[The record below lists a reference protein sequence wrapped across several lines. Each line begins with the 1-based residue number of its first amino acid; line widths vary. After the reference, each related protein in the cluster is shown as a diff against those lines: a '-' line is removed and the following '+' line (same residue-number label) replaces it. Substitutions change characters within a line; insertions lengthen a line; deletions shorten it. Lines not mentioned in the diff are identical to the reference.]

1 MDTDPSPGADRHRV
15 YDRAMHRPLMRP
27 VVTAAIVALIVAAC
41 GSSTPSASPS
51 SPPSSSPSASAPAA
65 SPSASA
71 SGGDTAVYAEINE
84 QVRAIRGLQEKQPI
98 EPTIVSPDEM
108 TQVLKD
114 SFSEDYP
121 PEQVAADEQLYHGLG
136 LLPKED
142 KLADLYIDLLSSQV
156 AGLYDPIKKKLY
168 VVSKEG
174 GVGAVEQVYYSHEYD
189 HVLQDQNFDL
199 QKIQDGLDD
208 KTDEALARQSLVEGD
223 AYLTM
228 SYWLQ
233 QNLTP
238 EEIGEVIQAS
248 NDPTAQQALNRIP
261 PIVQAQITFSAIQ
274 GTQFVTGVQLGGGW
288 EAVNSGF
295 GDPPKSTEQILHAD
309 KYASHEAP
317 IAVDLPAD
325 LAKRMGSGW
334 STVMSDTMGEHQT
347 AIWLGS
353 GTVAAATDASAGWG
367 GDRITYLS
375 GPRDSWAI
383 SWHTVWDS
391 KSDASEFD
399 VTAKTAVENAGGPG
413 QVLPG
418 EGGTTRWVVIG
429 SDDAV
434 LQKVAN
440 VLGLAG

>member
-1 MDTDPSPGADRHRV
+1 
-15 YDRAMHRPLMRP
+15 MRP
-27 VVTAAIVALIVAAC
+27 VATAAIVALLAAAC
-41 GSSTPSASPS
+41 GSPAPSASPS
-51 SPPSSSPSASAPAA
+51 AATSPSPSSSAQVA
-65 SPSASA
+65 SPGASG
-71 SGGDTAVYAEINE
+71 SGGDAAVYAAINE
-84 QVRAIRGLQEKQPI
+84 QVRAIRGLQEKTPV

-121 PEQVAADEQLYHGLG
+121 PDQVAADEQLYHGLG
-136 LLPKED
+136 LLPKDD

-168 VVSKEG
+168 VVSKQG
-174 GVGAVEQVYYSHEYD
+174 GIGAVEKVYYSHEYD

-199 QKIQDGLDD
+199 QKMQDGLDD

-261 PIVQAQITFSAIQ
+261 AIVQAQITFSAIQ
-274 GTQFVTGVQLGGGW
+274 GTQFVTSMQLGGGW

-295 GDPPKSTEQILHAD
+295 ADPPTSTEQILHPE
-309 KYASHEAP
+309 KYTAHEAP
-317 IAVDLPAD
+317 VAVELPAD

-375 GPRDSWAI
+375 GPNGGWAI
-383 SWHTVWDS
+383 AWHTVWDT
-391 KSDASEFD
+391 KEDAAEFD
-399 VTAKTAVENAGGPG
+399 VTAKTAVEKAGGPG

-418 EGGTTRWVVIG
+418 AGGTTRWVVIG
-429 SDDAV
+429 SDDAA

>member
-1 MDTDPSPGADRHRV
+1 
-15 YDRAMHRPLMRP
+15 MRP
-27 VVTAAIVALIVAAC
+27 VVIAAIVALLVAAC
-41 GSSTPSASPS
+41 GSPTPSV
-51 SPPSSSPSASAPAA
+51 

-71 SGGDTAVYAEINE
+71 SLSPSSSAPAVSPSASGSGGDAAVYAEIND
-84 QVRAIRGLQEKQPI
+84 QVRAIRGLQEKKPI

-136 LLPKED
+136 LLPKDD
-142 KLADLYIDLLSSQV
+142 KLADVYIDLLSSQV
-156 AGLYDPIKKKLY
+156 AGLYDPVKEKLY
-168 VVSKEG
+168 VVSKAG
-174 GVGAVEQVYYSHEYD
+174 GVGAVEKVYYSHEYD

-199 QKIQDGLDD
+199 EKMQDGLDD

-238 EEIGEVIQAS
+238 AEIGEVIQAS
-248 NDPTAQQALNRIP
+248 QDPDAQQALNRIP
-261 PIVQAQITFSAIQ
+261 PIVQAQIMFSAIQ
-274 GTQFVTGVQLGGGW
+274 GTQFVTGIQLGGGW
-288 EAVNSGF
+288 EAVDSGF
-295 GDPPKSTEQILHAD
+295 GKPPTSTEQILHPE
-309 KYASHEAP
+309 KYTAHETP
-317 IAVDLPAD
+317 IAVDVPAD

-334 STVMSDTMGEHQT
+334 STVMEDTMGEHQT

-353 GTVAAATDASAGWG
+353 GAVAAATDASAGWG

-375 GPRDSWAI
+375 GARDSWAI
-383 SWHTVWDS
+383 GWHTVWDS
-391 KSDASEFD
+391 KEDAAEFD
-399 VTAKTAVENAGGPG
+399 VTAKTAVEKAGGPG

-429 SDDAV
+429 SDDAA

-440 VLGLAG
+440 GLGLAG

>member
-1 MDTDPSPGADRHRV
+1 
-15 YDRAMHRPLMRP
+15 MRP
-27 VVTAAIVALIVAAC
+27 VATAAIVALLAAAC
-41 GSSTPSASPS
+41 GSPAPSASPS
-51 SPPSSSPSASAPAA
+51 AAASPSPSSSAQVA
-65 SPSASA
+65 SPSASG
-71 SGGDTAVYAEINE
+71 SGGDAAVYAAINE
-84 QVRAIRGLQEKQPI
+84 QVRAIRGLQEKTPV

-121 PEQVAADEQLYHGLG
+121 PDQVAADEQLYHGLG
-136 LLPKED
+136 LLPKDD

-168 VVSKEG
+168 VVSKQG
-174 GVGAVEQVYYSHEYD
+174 GIGAVEKVYYSHEYD

-199 QKIQDGLDD
+199 QKMQDGLDD

-261 PIVQAQITFSAIQ
+261 AIVQAQITFSAIQ
-274 GTQFVTGVQLGGGW
+274 GTQFVTSMQLGGGW

-295 GDPPKSTEQILHAD
+295 ADPPTSTEQILHPE
-309 KYASHEAP
+309 KYTAHEAP
-317 IAVDLPAD
+317 VAVELPAD

-375 GPRDSWAI
+375 GPNGGWAI
-383 SWHTVWDS
+383 AWHTVWDT
-391 KSDASEFD
+391 KEDAAEFD
-399 VTAKTAVENAGGPG
+399 VTAKTAVEKAGGPG

-418 EGGTTRWVVIG
+418 AGGTTRWVVIG
-429 SDDAV
+429 SDDAA

>member
-1 MDTDPSPGADRHRV
+1 
-15 YDRAMHRPLMRP
+15 MRP
-27 VVTAAIVALIVAAC
+27 VAIAAIVAVLAAAC
-41 GSSTPSASPS
+41 GSPTPSASPS
-51 SPPSSSPSASAPAA
+51 ATASPPSSSSAPAA
-65 SPSASA
+65 SPSPSG
-71 SGGDTAVYAEINE
+71 SGGDAAVYAQINE
-84 QVRAIRGLQEKQPI
+84 QVRAIRGLQEKTAV

-136 LLPKED
+136 LLPKDD

-174 GVGAVEQVYYSHEYD
+174 GIGAVEKVYYSHEYD

-199 QKIQDGLDD
+199 QKMQNGLDD

-274 GTQFVTGVQLGGGW
+274 GTQFVTSVQLGGGW

-295 GDPPKSTEQILHAD
+295 ADPPQSTEQILHPE
-309 KYASHEAP
+309 KYASREAP

-375 GPRDSWAI
+375 GPSGSWAI
-383 SWHTVWDS
+383 AWHTVWDT
-391 KSDASEFD
+391 KADAAEFE
-399 VTAKTAVENAGGPG
+399 VTAKTAVEKAGGPG

-429 SDDAV
+429 SDDAA

>member
-1 MDTDPSPGADRHRV
+1 
-15 YDRAMHRPLMRP
+15 MRS
-27 VVTAAIVALIVAAC
+27 VATAAIVALLAAAC
-41 GSSTPSASPS
+41 GSPAPSASPS
-51 SPPSSSPSASAPAA
+51 PAAPPSPSSSAPVA
-65 SPSASA
+65 SPSASG
-71 SGGDTAVYAEINE
+71 SGGDAAVYAAINE
-84 QVRAIRGLQEKQPI
+84 QVRAIRGLQEKTPV

-121 PEQVAADEQLYHGLG
+121 PDQVAADEQLYHGLG
-136 LLPKED
+136 LLPKDD

-168 VVSKEG
+168 VVSKQG
-174 GVGAVEQVYYSHEYD
+174 GIGAVEKVYYSHEYD
-189 HVLQDQNFDL
+189 HVLQDQSFDL
-199 QKIQDGLDD
+199 QKMQDGLDD

-261 PIVQAQITFSAIQ
+261 AIVQAQITFSAIQ
-274 GTQFVTGVQLGGGW
+274 GTQFVTSMQLGGGW

-295 GDPPKSTEQILHAD
+295 ADPPTSTEQILHPE
-309 KYASHEAP
+309 KYTAHEAP
-317 IAVDLPAD
+317 VAVELPAD

-367 GDRITYLS
+367 GDRITYLG
-375 GPRDSWAI
+375 GPNGSWAI
-383 SWHTVWDS
+383 AWHTVWDT
-391 KSDASEFD
+391 KEDAAEFD
-399 VTAKTAVENAGGPG
+399 VTAKTAVEKAGGPG

-418 EGGTTRWVVIG
+418 AGGTTRWVVIG
-429 SDDAV
+429 SDDAA

>member
-1 MDTDPSPGADRHRV
+1 
-15 YDRAMHRPLMRP
+15 MRP
-27 VVTAAIVALIVAAC
+27 VATAAIVARPAAAC
-41 GSSTPSASPS
+41 GSPAPSASPS
-51 SPPSSSPSASAPAA
+51 AAASPSPSSSAAVA
-65 SPSASA
+65 SPSASG
-71 SGGDTAVYAEINE
+71 SGGDAAVYAAINE
-84 QVRAIRGLQEKQPI
+84 QVRAIRGLQEKTPV

-121 PEQVAADEQLYHGLG
+121 PDQVAADEQLYHGLG
-136 LLPKED
+136 LLPKDD

-168 VVSKEG
+168 VVSKQG
-174 GVGAVEQVYYSHEYD
+174 GIGAVEKVYYSHEYD

-199 QKIQDGLDD
+199 QKMQDGLDD

-261 PIVQAQITFSAIQ
+261 AIVQAQITFSAIQ
-274 GTQFVTGVQLGGGW
+274 GTQFVTSMQLGGGW

-295 GDPPKSTEQILHAD
+295 ADPPTSTEQILHPE
-309 KYASHEAP
+309 KYTAHEAP
-317 IAVDLPAD
+317 VAVELPAD

-375 GPRDSWAI
+375 GPNGGWAI
-383 SWHTVWDS
+383 AWHTVWDT
-391 KSDASEFD
+391 KEDAAEFD
-399 VTAKTAVENAGGPG
+399 VTAKTAVEKAGGPG

-418 EGGTTRWVVIG
+418 AGGTTRWVVIG
-429 SDDAV
+429 SDDAA

>member
-1 MDTDPSPGADRHRV
+1 
-15 YDRAMHRPLMRP
+15 MRP
-27 VVTAAIVALIVAAC
+27 VATAAIVALLAAAC
-41 GSSTPSASPS
+41 GSPAPSASPS
-51 SPPSSSPSASAPAA
+51 AAASPSPSSSAQVA
-65 SPSASA
+65 SPSASG
-71 SGGDTAVYAEINE
+71 SGGDAAVYAAINE
-84 QVRAIRGLQEKQPI
+84 QVRAIRGLQEKTPV
-98 EPTIVSPDEM
+98 EPTIVSPDKM

-121 PEQVAADEQLYHGLG
+121 PDQVAADEQLYHGLG
-136 LLPKED
+136 LLPKDD

-168 VVSKEG
+168 VVSKQG
-174 GVGAVEQVYYSHEYD
+174 GIGAVEKVYYSHEYD

-199 QKIQDGLDD
+199 QKMQDGLDD

-261 PIVQAQITFSAIQ
+261 AIVQAQITFSAIQ
-274 GTQFVTGVQLGGGW
+274 GTQFVTSMQLGGGW

-295 GDPPKSTEQILHAD
+295 ADPPTSTEQILHPE
-309 KYASHEAP
+309 KYTAHEAP
-317 IAVDLPAD
+317 VAVELPAD

-375 GPRDSWAI
+375 GPNGGWAI
-383 SWHTVWDS
+383 AWHTVWDT
-391 KSDASEFD
+391 KEDAAEFD
-399 VTAKTAVENAGGPG
+399 VTAKTAVEKAGGPG

-418 EGGTTRWVVIG
+418 AGGTTRWVVIG
-429 SDDAV
+429 SDDAA

>member
-1 MDTDPSPGADRHRV
+1 M
-15 YDRAMHRPLMRP
+15 RPLAA
-27 VVTAAIVALIVAAC
+27 AAIAAVIAAAC
-41 GSSTPSASPS
+41 GTTNPSTSPSPSPSTPPSATAAPS
-51 SPPSSSPSASAPAA
+51 SA
-65 SPSASA
+65 SPSAS
-71 SGGDTAVYAEINE
+71 GDAAVYAQINE
-84 QVRAIRGLQEKQPI
+84 QVRTIRGLEEKTPVV
-98 EPTIVSPDEM
+98 PTIVSPEEM

-136 LLPKED
+136 LLPKDD

-168 VVSKEG
+168 VVSKAG
-174 GVGAVEQVYYSHEYD
+174 GIGPVEEVYYSHEYD
-189 HVLQDQNFDL
+189 HALQDQAFDL
-199 QKIQDGLDD
+199 AKMQDGLDD

-238 EEIGEVIQAS
+238 EEIGQVIQAS
-248 NDPTAQQALNRIP
+248 QDPEAQQALNRIP
-261 PIVQAQITFSAIQ
+261 PIVQAQITFSALQ
-274 GTQFVTGVQLGGGW
+274 GTQFVTTVQLGGGW
-288 EAVNSGF
+288 EAVDAGF
-295 GDPPKSTEQILHAD
+295 SDPPKSTEQILHPE
-309 KYASHEAP
+309 KYAAREAP
-317 IAVDLPAD
+317 TAVKLPAD

-334 STVMSDTMGEHQT
+334 SSVLEDTMGEHQT

-353 GTVAAATDASAGWG
+353 PSVAAATDAAAGWG
-367 GDRITYLS
+367 GDRIAYLS
-375 GPRDSWAI
+375 GPNDSWAI
-383 SWHTVWDS
+383 AWHTAWDT
-391 KSDASEFD
+391 KDDAAEFD
-399 VTAKTAVENAGGPG
+399 VTAKTAVDKAGGPG

-429 SDDAV
+429 SDDAA

>member
-1 MDTDPSPGADRHRV
+1 
-15 YDRAMHRPLMRP
+15 MRS
-27 VVTAAIVALIVAAC
+27 VATAAIVALLAAAC
-41 GSSTPSASPS
+41 GSPAPSASPS
-51 SPPSSSPSASAPAA
+51 AATSPSPSSSAQVA
-65 SPSASA
+65 SPGASG
-71 SGGDTAVYAEINE
+71 SGGDAAVYAAINE
-84 QVRAIRGLQEKQPI
+84 QVRAIRGLQEKTPV

-121 PEQVAADEQLYHGLG
+121 PDQVAADEQLYHGLG
-136 LLPKED
+136 LLPKDD

-168 VVSKEG
+168 VVSKQG
-174 GVGAVEQVYYSHEYD
+174 GIGAVEKVYYSHEYD

-199 QKIQDGLDD
+199 QKMQDGLDD

-261 PIVQAQITFSAIQ
+261 AIVQAQITFSAIQ
-274 GTQFVTGVQLGGGW
+274 GTQFVTSMQLGGGW

-295 GDPPKSTEQILHAD
+295 ADPPTSTEQILHPE
-309 KYASHEAP
+309 KYTAHEAP
-317 IAVDLPAD
+317 VAVELPAD

-375 GPRDSWAI
+375 GPNGGWAI
-383 SWHTVWDS
+383 AWHTVWDT
-391 KSDASEFD
+391 KEDAAEFD
-399 VTAKTAVENAGGPG
+399 VTAKTAVEKAGGPG

-418 EGGTTRWVVIG
+418 AGGTTRWVVIG
-429 SDDAV
+429 SDDAA

>member
-1 MDTDPSPGADRHRV
+1 
-15 YDRAMHRPLMRP
+15 MRP
-27 VVTAAIVALIVAAC
+27 VATAAIVALLAAAC
-41 GSSTPSASPS
+41 GSPAPSASPS
-51 SPPSSSPSASAPAA
+51 PAAPPSPSSSAPVA
-65 SPSASA
+65 SPSASG
-71 SGGDTAVYAEINE
+71 SGGDAAVYAAINE
-84 QVRAIRGLQEKQPI
+84 QVRAIRGLQEKTPV

-121 PEQVAADEQLYHGLG
+121 PDQVAADEQLYHGLG
-136 LLPKED
+136 LLPKDD

-168 VVSKEG
+168 VVSKQG
-174 GVGAVEQVYYSHEYD
+174 GIGAVEKVYYSHEYD

-199 QKIQDGLDD
+199 QKMQDGLDD

-261 PIVQAQITFSAIQ
+261 AIVQAQITFSAIQ
-274 GTQFVTGVQLGGGW
+274 GTQFVTSMQLGGGW
-288 EAVNSGF
+288 EAVSSGF
-295 GDPPKSTEQILHAD
+295 ADPPTSTEQILHPE
-309 KYASHEAP
+309 KYTAHEAP
-317 IAVDLPAD
+317 VAVELPAD

-334 STVMSDTMGEHQT
+334 STMMSDTMGEHQT

-375 GPRDSWAI
+375 GPNGGWAI
-383 SWHTVWDS
+383 AWHTVWDT
-391 KSDASEFD
+391 KEDAAEFD
-399 VTAKTAVENAGGPG
+399 VTAKTAVEKAGGPG

-418 EGGTTRWVVIG
+418 AGGTTRWVVIG
-429 SDDAV
+429 SDDAA
-434 LQKVAN
+434 LEKVAN

>member
-1 MDTDPSPGADRHRV
+1 
-15 YDRAMHRPLMRP
+15 MRP
-27 VVTAAIVALIVAAC
+27 VATAAIVALLAAAC
-41 GSSTPSASPS
+41 GSPAPSASPS
-51 SPPSSSPSASAPAA
+51 AAASPSPSSSAQVA
-65 SPSASA
+65 SPSASG
-71 SGGDTAVYAEINE
+71 SGGDAAVYAAINE
-84 QVRAIRGLQEKQPI
+84 QVRAIRGLQEKTPV

-121 PEQVAADEQLYHGLG
+121 PDQVAADEQLYHGLG
-136 LLPKED
+136 LLPKDD

-168 VVSKEG
+168 VVSKQG
-174 GVGAVEQVYYSHEYD
+174 GIGAVEKVYYSHEYD

-199 QKIQDGLDD
+199 QKMQDGLDD

-261 PIVQAQITFSAIQ
+261 AIVQAQITFSAIQ
-274 GTQFVTGVQLGGGW
+274 GTQFVTSMQLGGGW

-295 GDPPKSTEQILHAD
+295 ADPPTSTEQILHPE
-309 KYASHEAP
+309 KYTAHEAP
-317 IAVDLPAD
+317 VAVELPAD

-375 GPRDSWAI
+375 GPNGSWAI
-383 SWHTVWDS
+383 AWHTVWDTEE
-391 KSDASEFD
+391 DAAEFD
-399 VTAKTAVENAGGPG
+399 VTAKTAVEKAGGPG

-418 EGGTTRWVVIG
+418 AGGTTRWVVIG
-429 SDDAV
+429 SDDAA

>member
-1 MDTDPSPGADRHRV
+1 MD
-15 YDRAMHRPLMRP
+15 RPLTRP
-27 VVTAAIVALIVAAC
+27 LATAAIVALLAAAC
-41 GSSTPSASPS
+41 GSPTPSASPS
-51 SPPSSSPSASAPAA
+51 ASIAPSPSSSAPLA
-65 SPSASA
+65 SASA
-71 SGGDTAVYAEINE
+71 SGSGGDAATYAEINQ
-84 QVRAIRGLQEKQPI
+84 QVRAIRGLDEKKPI
-98 EPTIVSPDEM
+98 EPTIVSPEEM

-136 LLPKED
+136 LLPKDD
-142 KLADLYIDLLSSQV
+142 KLADLYLDLLSSQV
-156 AGLYDPIKKKLY
+156 AGLYDPIKEKLY

-174 GVGAVEQVYYSHEYD
+174 GIGAVEKVYYSHEYD

-199 QKIQDGLDD
+199 EKMQDGLED

-233 QNLTP
+233 QHLTP
-238 EEIGEVIQAS
+238 AEIGEVIQAS
-248 NDPTAQQALNRIP
+248 EDPTAQQALNRIP
-261 PIVQAQITFSAIQ
+261 AIVQAQITFSAIQ
-274 GTQFVTGVQLGGGW
+274 GTQFVTTVQLGGGW
-288 EAVNSGF
+288 EAINGGF
-295 GDPPKSTEQILHAD
+295 GDPPASTEQILHPE
-309 KYASHEAP
+309 KYTEREAP
-317 IAVDLPAD
+317 ITVTLPAD

-334 STVMSDTMGEHQT
+334 SRVMEDTMGEHQT

-353 GTVAAATDASAGWG
+353 GTIAAATDASAGWG
-367 GDRITYLS
+367 GDRIAYLS
-375 GPRDSWAI
+375 GPSGSWAI
-383 SWHTVWDS
+383 AWHTVWDS
-391 KSDASEFD
+391 KADAAEFD
-399 VTAKTAVENAGGPG
+399 VTAKTAVEKAGGPG

-429 SDDAV
+429 SGDAA

>member
-1 MDTDPSPGADRHRV
+1 
-15 YDRAMHRPLMRP
+15 MRP
-27 VVTAAIVALIVAAC
+27 VATAAIVALLAAAC
-41 GSSTPSASPS
+41 GSPAPSASPS
-51 SPPSSSPSASAPAA
+51 AAASPSPSSSAPVA
-65 SPSASA
+65 SPSASG
-71 SGGDTAVYAEINE
+71 SGGDEAVYAAINE
-84 QVRAIRGLQEKQPI
+84 QVRAIRGLQEKTPV

-121 PEQVAADEQLYHGLG
+121 PDQVAADEQLYHGLG
-136 LLPKED
+136 LLPKDD

-168 VVSKEG
+168 VVSKQG
-174 GVGAVEQVYYSHEYD
+174 GIGAVEKVYYSHEYD

-199 QKIQDGLDD
+199 QKMQDGLDD

-261 PIVQAQITFSAIQ
+261 AIVQAQITFSAIQ
-274 GTQFVTGVQLGGGW
+274 GTQFVTSMQLGGGW

-295 GDPPKSTEQILHAD
+295 ADPPTSTEQILHPE
-309 KYASHEAP
+309 KYTAHEAP
-317 IAVDLPAD
+317 VAVELPAD

-375 GPRDSWAI
+375 GPNGGWAI
-383 SWHTVWDS
+383 AWHTVWDT
-391 KSDASEFD
+391 KEDAAEFD
-399 VTAKTAVENAGGPG
+399 VTAKTAVEKAGGPG

-418 EGGTTRWVVIG
+418 AGGTTRWVVIG
-429 SDDAV
+429 SDDAA

>member
-1 MDTDPSPGADRHRV
+1 
-15 YDRAMHRPLMRP
+15 MRP
-27 VVTAAIVALIVAAC
+27 IAAAAIAAVIAAAC
-41 GSSTPSASPS
+41 GATNPSTSPSPSPSTPPSATAAPS
-51 SPPSSSPSASAPAA
+51 SA
-65 SPSASA
+65 SPSAS
-71 SGGDTAVYAEINE
+71 GDAAVYAQINE
-84 QVRAIRGLQEKQPI
+84 QVRTIRGLEEKTPVV
-98 EPTIVSPDEM
+98 PTIVSPEEM

-136 LLPKED
+136 LLPKDD

-168 VVSKEG
+168 VVSKAG
-174 GVGAVEQVYYSHEYD
+174 GVGPVEEVYYSHEYD
-189 HVLQDQNFDL
+189 HALQDQAFDL
-199 QKIQDGLDD
+199 AKMQDGLDD

-238 EEIGEVIQAS
+238 EEIGQVIQAS
-248 NDPTAQQALNRIP
+248 QDPEAQQALNRIP
-261 PIVQAQITFSAIQ
+261 PIVQAQITFSALQ
-274 GTQFVTGVQLGGGW
+274 GTQFVTTVQLGGGW
-288 EAVNSGF
+288 EAVDAGF
-295 GDPPKSTEQILHAD
+295 SDPPKSTEQILHPE
-309 KYASHEAP
+309 KYAAREAP
-317 IAVDLPAD
+317 TTVKLPAD

-334 STVMSDTMGEHQT
+334 SSVLEDTMGEHQT

-353 GTVAAATDASAGWG
+353 PSVAAATDAAAGWG
-367 GDRITYLS
+367 GDRIAYLS
-375 GPRDSWAI
+375 GPNDSWAI
-383 SWHTVWDS
+383 AWHTAWDT
-391 KSDASEFD
+391 KDDAAEFD
-399 VTAKTAVENAGGPG
+399 VTAKTAVDKAGGPG

-429 SDDAV
+429 SDDAA

>member
-1 MDTDPSPGADRHRV
+1 
-15 YDRAMHRPLMRP
+15 MRP
-27 VVTAAIVALIVAAC
+27 VATAAIVALLAAAC
-41 GSSTPSASPS
+41 GSPAPSASPS
-51 SPPSSSPSASAPAA
+51 AAASPSPSSSAPVA
-65 SPSASA
+65 SPSASG
-71 SGGDTAVYAEINE
+71 SGGDEAVYAAINE
-84 QVRAIRGLQEKQPI
+84 QVRAIRGLQEKTPV

-121 PEQVAADEQLYHGLG
+121 PDQVAADEQLYHGLG
-136 LLPKED
+136 LLPKDD

-168 VVSKEG
+168 VVSKQG
-174 GVGAVEQVYYSHEYD
+174 GVGAVEKVYYSHEYD

-199 QKIQDGLDD
+199 QKMQDGLDD

-261 PIVQAQITFSAIQ
+261 AIVQAQITFSAIQ
-274 GTQFVTGVQLGGGW
+274 GTQFVTSMQLGGGW

-295 GDPPKSTEQILHAD
+295 ADPPTSTEQILHPE
-309 KYASHEAP
+309 KYTAHEAP
-317 IAVDLPAD
+317 VAVELPAD

-353 GTVAAATDASAGWG
+353 GSVAAATDASAGWG

-375 GPRDSWAI
+375 GPNGGWAI
-383 SWHTVWDS
+383 AWHTVWDT
-391 KSDASEFD
+391 KEDAAEFD
-399 VTAKTAVENAGGPG
+399 VTAKTAVEKAGGPG

-418 EGGTTRWVVIG
+418 AGGTTRWVVIG
-429 SDDAV
+429 SDDAA

>member
-1 MDTDPSPGADRHRV
+1 
-15 YDRAMHRPLMRP
+15 MRP
-27 VVTAAIVALIVAAC
+27 VATAAIVALLAAAC
-41 GSSTPSASPS
+41 GSPAPSASPS
-51 SPPSSSPSASAPAA
+51 AAASPSPSSSAAVA
-65 SPSASA
+65 SPSASG
-71 SGGDTAVYAEINE
+71 SGGDAAVYAAINE
-84 QVRAIRGLQEKQPI
+84 QVRAIRGLQEKTPV

-121 PEQVAADEQLYHGLG
+121 PDQVAADEQLYHGLG
-136 LLPKED
+136 LLPKDD

-168 VVSKEG
+168 VVSKQG
-174 GVGAVEQVYYSHEYD
+174 GIGAVEKVYYSHEYD

-199 QKIQDGLDD
+199 QKMQDGLDD

-261 PIVQAQITFSAIQ
+261 AIVQAQITFSAIQ
-274 GTQFVTGVQLGGGW
+274 GTQFVTSMQLGGGW

-295 GDPPKSTEQILHAD
+295 ADPPTSTEQILHPE
-309 KYASHEAP
+309 KYTAHEAP
-317 IAVDLPAD
+317 VAVELPAD

-375 GPRDSWAI
+375 GPKGGWAI
-383 SWHTVWDS
+383 AWHTVWDT
-391 KSDASEFD
+391 KEDAAEFD
-399 VTAKTAVENAGGPG
+399 VTAKTAVEKAGGPG

-418 EGGTTRWVVIG
+418 AGGTTRWVVIG
-429 SDDAV
+429 SDDAA

>member
-1 MDTDPSPGADRHRV
+1 
-15 YDRAMHRPLMRP
+15 MRP
-27 VVTAAIVALIVAAC
+27 VATAAIVALLAAAC
-41 GSSTPSASPS
+41 GSPAPSASPS
-51 SPPSSSPSASAPAA
+51 APASPSPSSSAPVA
-65 SPSASA
+65 SPSASG
-71 SGGDTAVYAEINE
+71 SGGDAAVYAAINE
-84 QVRAIRGLQEKQPI
+84 QVRAIRGLQEKTPV

-121 PEQVAADEQLYHGLG
+121 PDQVAADEQLYHGLG
-136 LLPKED
+136 LLPKDD

-168 VVSKEG
+168 VVSKQG
-174 GVGAVEQVYYSHEYD
+174 GIGAVEKVYYSHEYD

-199 QKIQDGLDD
+199 QKMQDGLDD

-261 PIVQAQITFSAIQ
+261 AIVQAQITFSAIQ
-274 GTQFVTGVQLGGGW
+274 GTQFVTSMQLGGGW

-295 GDPPKSTEQILHAD
+295 ADPPTSTEQILHPE
-309 KYASHEAP
+309 KYTAHEAP
-317 IAVDLPAD
+317 VAVELPAD

-367 GDRITYLS
+367 GDRISYLS
-375 GPRDSWAI
+375 GPNGGWAI
-383 SWHTVWDS
+383 AWHTVWDT
-391 KSDASEFD
+391 KEDAAEFD
-399 VTAKTAVENAGGPG
+399 VTAKTAVEKAGGPG

-418 EGGTTRWVVIG
+418 AGGTTRWVVIG
-429 SDDAV
+429 SDDAA

>member
-1 MDTDPSPGADRHRV
+1 M
-15 YDRAMHRPLMRP
+15 RPLAA
-27 VVTAAIVALIVAAC
+27 AAIAAVIAAAC
-41 GSSTPSASPS
+41 GTTNPSTSPSPSPSTPPSATAAPS
-51 SPPSSSPSASAPAA
+51 SA
-65 SPSASA
+65 SPSAS
-71 SGGDTAVYAEINE
+71 GDAAVYAQINE
-84 QVRAIRGLQEKQPI
+84 QVRTIRGLEEKTPVV
-98 EPTIVSPDEM
+98 PTIVSPEEM

-136 LLPKED
+136 LLPKDD

-168 VVSKEG
+168 VVSKAG
-174 GVGAVEQVYYSHEYD
+174 GVGPVEEVYYSHEYD
-189 HVLQDQNFDL
+189 HALQDQAFDL
-199 QKIQDGLDD
+199 AKMQDGLDD

-238 EEIGEVIQAS
+238 EEIGQVIQAS
-248 NDPTAQQALNRIP
+248 QDPEAQQALNRIP
-261 PIVQAQITFSAIQ
+261 PIVQAQITFSALQ
-274 GTQFVTGVQLGGGW
+274 GTQFVTTVQLGGGW
-288 EAVNSGF
+288 EAVDAGF
-295 GDPPKSTEQILHAD
+295 SDPPKSTEQILHPE
-309 KYASHEAP
+309 KYAAREAP
-317 IAVDLPAD
+317 TAVKLPAD

-334 STVMSDTMGEHQT
+334 SSVLEDTMGEHQT

-353 GTVAAATDASAGWG
+353 PSVAAATDAAAGWG
-367 GDRITYLS
+367 GDRIAYLS
-375 GPRDSWAI
+375 GPNDSWAI
-383 SWHTVWDS
+383 AWHTAWDT
-391 KSDASEFD
+391 KDDAAEFD
-399 VTAKTAVENAGGPG
+399 VTAKTAVDKAGGPG

-429 SDDAV
+429 SDDAA